1 MKFLKFTL
9 LLVAIASL
17 TGCASGYDSITPK
30 SLNYASVNVKDGV
43 KLEYK
48 YDLLDKKYEKKEDKR
63 GVKLVAVSITNTSE
77 RDLIFGKDL
86 TLSYENGDY
95 VPLMEYDKTFK
106 SLRQSPLTHLF
117 YLLLTPLNLHITKA
131 SSSGNI
137 VTNSYPIGLL
147 LGPGIAGGNMIAAST
162 ANGKF
167 KKDLMEYNL
176 QGTMIKKGE
185 TKYGLIGINTD
196 SYDALQPVV
205 KNASEAETKKE
216 IAP

>member
-1 MKFLKFTL
+1 MKFLKLTLVLFT
-9 LLVAIASL
+9 AISL
-17 TGCASGYDSITPK
+17 TSCASGYDSITPK
-30 SLNYASVNVKDGV
+30 TINYASVNVQDGV

-63 GVKLVAVSITNTSE
+63 GVKLVAVSITNNTE
-77 RDLIFGKDL
+77 RDLMFGRDL

-106 SLRQSPLTHLF
+106 TLRQSPLTHLF

-131 SSSGNI
+131 SNSGNV

-167 KKDLMEYNL
+167 KKDLMEYDL
-176 QGTMIKKGE
+176 QGTLIKKGE

-196 SYDALQPVV
+196 SYDALQPIV
-205 KNASEAETKKE
+205 KEDPEAATKKE